1 MANEFFLQ
9 QFNPMDLV
17 KGYEFGQKA
26 QRDED
31 MALQDIESRRL
42 LNELSTTK
50 VGEFKDPQR
59 TETRRLMDELA
70 GREAALGSTLRGYE
84 VDVAKDSGDV
94 LRQALR
100 DRTATAGMVASQGRA
115 KQGLLGELQPQEF
128 DIARGD
134 VKLRAAQQQ
143 ESAAK
148 VEESLLGTRSLNSFR
163 QSFTELP
170 PETSPYDRL
179 LHTFTK
185 APPEEKELI
194 YRELVKQN
202 GEDLKRVASVSDVD
216 QWGQRP
222 GNPFRIRATVEGN
235 ELVTYK
241 ISGKDD
247 QGRDILDR
255 NSRQAYPDIATFRAT
270 VGSQIP
276 GFAAATR
283 SGATAKPV
291 PGAQGSSL
299 AGAIMGPAGAA
310 PAAPAAGSA
319 APSAPAATSA
329 PAAPA
334 VPQGAVFSQESVT
347 VAPPAAQP
355 VSTQAP
361 APVVPQAQAAP
372 IPGVPPEPPPT
383 IASTML
389 RLREALSNAPSRGD
403 PEYQKAGV
411 MLQRLM
417 QAQSAGMNFSPEQ
430 ILQVL
435 KTAEEAIAPLEQKY
449 ADVQLKAIQE
459 AQAKVK
465 AQEQRMKAHQ
475 QSVLESLG
483 LAPAAPQK
491 GKGSKSPSG
500 SSTIG
505 IRG

>member
-50 VGEFKDPQR
+50 IGEFKDPQR

-255 NSRQAYPDIATFRAT
+255 NSRQAYIRTSP
-270 VGSQIP
+270 
-276 GFAAATR
+276 R
-283 SGATAKPV
+283 S
-291 PGAQGSSL
+291 
-299 AGAIMGPAGAA
+299 A
-310 PAAPAAGSA
+310 P
-319 APSAPAATSA
+319 PSAPRSPGSQPRREAGPLQSLSRERREVALLARSWGRLA
-329 PAAPA
+329 PH
-334 VPQGAVFSQESVT
+334 
-347 VAPPAAQP
+347 PPR
-355 VSTQAP
+355 
-361 APVVPQAQAAP
+361 
-372 IPGVPPEPPPT
+372 
-383 IASTML
+383 L
-389 RLREALSNAPSRGD
+389 RLEAPRRPRQQQPRRPPHQPCRRGLCSHR
-403 PEYQKAGV
+403 KA
-411 MLQRLM
+411 
-417 QAQSAGMNFSPEQ
+417 
-430 ILQVL
+430 
-435 KTAEEAIAPLEQKY
+435 
-449 ADVQLKAIQE
+449 
-459 AQAKVK
+459 
-465 AQEQRMKAHQ
+465 
-475 QSVLESLG
+475 
-483 LAPAAPQK
+483 
-491 GKGSKSPSG
+491 
-500 SSTIG
+500 
-505 IRG
+505 